1 MESLLKS
8 EITHS
13 SLVEGGGKPCYM
25 ISAGEASSD
34 LHAANLAKEILRRQP
49 DAEIFGMGGSSLR
62 AAGIETVVDSEEAAS
77 VMGFSEVLFKL
88 GDLIG
93 ALNKLKKEAALRK
106 PDVLILV
113 DFPDFNYF
121 LAKAL
126 KRRFADKIKVFHFIT
141 PTIWAWRQGR
151 IKTVQKYVDKVA
163 PIFPF
168 EEKYFIEHGVD
179 AEYVGHP
186 FLDSRE
192 KSTASREFLAE
203 VGLDSEMPLLGL
215 LPGSRKAEIENLL
228 PVMLESFELLQKR
241 FPQMKAIL
249 PVATSLDRTWLEKML
264 LDKKGIFL
272 VDGQASEVLEN
283 VDAAIVASGTVTVEA
298 AIAKC
303 PMVVVYRL
311 SGLSYFIAKNLVKGV
326 KSFAMPNIIAGKKIV
341 PELLQDE
348 VTADRIYKNV
358 ERFFDS
364 SDYRQ
369 LVKNSLAEVAQ
380 QLSVDKLPRAGHS
393 AASRA
398 ASIAI
403 ELAGHRVEGRV
414 KNA

>member
-1 MESLLKS
+1 MKSVLKS
-8 EITHS
+8 QTS
-13 SLVEGGGKPCYM
+13 DSPLATGAKKPCFM

-34 LHAANLAKEILRRQP
+34 LHAANLAKELLRQQP
-49 DAEIFGMGGSSLR
+49 NAEIFGMGGSSLR

-93 ALNKLKKEAALRK
+93 ALNKLKRVAAERK

-121 LAKAL
+121 LAKGL
-126 KRRFADKIKVFHFIT
+126 KRRFGSNIKVFHFIT

-168 EEKYFIEHGVD
+168 EEKYFKEHGVD

-186 FLDSRE
+186 FLDSC
-192 KSTASREFLAE
+192 AE
-203 VGLDSEMPLLGL
+203 VEKGSGDFLSSLGLSSDSKLLGL
-215 LPGSRKAEIENLL
+215 LPGSRKAEISNLL

-241 FPQMKAIL
+241 YPDIRAIL
-249 PVATSLDRTWLEKML
+249 PVATSLDRGWLESL
-264 LDKKGIFL
+264 VGGQQGVVL
-272 VDGQASEVLEN
+272 VDGQASEVLRN

-303 PMVVVYRL
+303 PMVVIYKL
-311 SGLSYFIAKNLVKGV
+311 SGMSYFIAKNLVKGV

-341 PELLQDE
+341 PELLQEE

-358 ERFFDS
+358 EKYFDS

-369 LVKNSLAEVAQ
+369 LVKNYLSEVAE
-380 QLSVDKLPRAGHS
+380 QLSVDRLPRAGNS
-393 AASRA
+393 AATRA
-398 ASIAI
+398 ASIAL
-403 ELAGHRVEGRV
+403 ELAGCGEVNG
-414 KNA
+414 